1 MREQGVDLV
10 IHSWH
15 GVFAPRGTPA
25 PVIAVLEA
33 GLERVSRN
41 AQFVRQMDAALL
53 GVRYMNRAEFS
64 RFFGAQEA
72 QIKPLI
78 QNLGLMVAPV
88 K

>member
-1 MREQGVDLV
+1 
-10 IHSWH
+10 
-15 GVFAPRGTPA
+15 
-25 PVIAVLEA
+25 
-33 GLERVSRN
+33 
-41 AQFVRQMDAALL
+41 MDAALL